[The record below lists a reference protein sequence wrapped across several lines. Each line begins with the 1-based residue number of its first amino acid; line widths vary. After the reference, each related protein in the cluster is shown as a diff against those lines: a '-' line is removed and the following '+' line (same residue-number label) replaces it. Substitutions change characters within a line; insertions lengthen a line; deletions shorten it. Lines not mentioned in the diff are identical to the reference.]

1 MKLNEFELAT
11 KQKLRFST
19 TKGLIGVEDLWDLDL
34 EQLDAIYGKLKKE
47 EKEKENDSLLDRD
60 EKKNEKLEL
69 SLKIVEKVFVYKKE
83 EKNKRLAEATKAKRR
98 QELLEA
104 LDKKRN
110 ESLNEK
116 SEEEI
121 LAELDQLDKED

>member
-1 MKLNEFELAT
+1 MKLNEFETAT
-11 KQKLRFST
+11 KKKLRFST

-47 EKEKENDSLLDRD
+47 EKENETDSLLDRD

-83 EKNKRLAEATKAKRR
+83 EKNKRLAEAAKAKRR

>member
-47 EKEKENDSLLDRD
+47 EKENETDSLLDRD

-83 EKNKRLAEATKAKRR
+83 EKNKRLAEAEKAKRR